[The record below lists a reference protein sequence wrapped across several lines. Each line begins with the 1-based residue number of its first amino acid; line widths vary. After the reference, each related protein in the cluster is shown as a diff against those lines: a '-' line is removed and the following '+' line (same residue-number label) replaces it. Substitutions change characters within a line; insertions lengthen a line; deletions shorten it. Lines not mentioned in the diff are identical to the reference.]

1 MKSPYERML
10 QVLKAKGKSSRSGRR
25 EKWFLYILECSD
37 GTFYTGIT
45 KDIERRLKAHNNGKG
60 ASFSRMRRPVKII
73 YHEIL
78 KSRTQAL
85 VREFAVKSL
94 PRKKKEELIAS
105 RLAA

>member
-10 QVLKAKGKSSRSGRR
+10 KSLITKGKSSPSGRR
-25 EKWFLYILECSD
+25 EKWFLYILKCKD
-37 GTFYTGIT
+37 GKFYTGIT
-45 KDIERRLKAHNNGKG
+45 KDMERRLKAHNDGKG
-60 ASFSRMRRPVKII
+60 ANFTRARRPVKVI

-94 PRKKKEELIAS
+94 PRRKKEELVAS
-105 RLAA
+105 GY